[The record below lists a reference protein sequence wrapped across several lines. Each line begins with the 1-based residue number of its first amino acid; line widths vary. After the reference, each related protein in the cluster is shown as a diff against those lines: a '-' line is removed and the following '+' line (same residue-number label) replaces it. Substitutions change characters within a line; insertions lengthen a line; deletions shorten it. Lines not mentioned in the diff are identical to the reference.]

1 MLRLPFHGTFSLTW
15 AREWRVFLQKELVC
29 FSSFLP
35 QRNQLEGQM
44 DSRLFF
50 TIVAALGALYGIA
63 FVLFPSAS
71 LALYGMSG
79 TSAALMT
86 QFFGAALLSVGAI
99 AWYGRDFKD
108 WGAVRGVLIGGL
120 VGYVVGLLVTLWGLS
135 QSLLNSMGWS
145 SAAVYV
151 LLIIGTVW
159 CLRGKTA

>member
-1 MLRLPFHGTFSLTW
+1 
-15 AREWRVFLQKELVC
+15 
-29 FSSFLP
+29 
-35 QRNQLEGQM
+35 M
-44 DSRLFF
+44 DSRLFL

-99 AWYGRDFKD
+99 AWYARDTKD

-151 LLIIGTVW
+151 LLIIGTVS

>member
-1 MLRLPFHGTFSLTW
+1 
-15 AREWRVFLQKELVC
+15 
-29 FSSFLP
+29 
-35 QRNQLEGQM
+35 M
-44 DSRLFF
+44 DSRLFL

-99 AWYGRDFKD
+99 AWYARDTKD

-135 QSLLNSMGWS
+135 QSLLNSM

-151 LLIIGTVW
+151 LLIIGTVS